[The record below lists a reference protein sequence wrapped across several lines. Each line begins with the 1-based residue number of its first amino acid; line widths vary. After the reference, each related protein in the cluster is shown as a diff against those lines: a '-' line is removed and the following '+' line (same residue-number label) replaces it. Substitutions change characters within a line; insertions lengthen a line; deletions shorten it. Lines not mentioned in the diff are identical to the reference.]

1 MESALTHWN
10 PQPIDIEKCGNQWR
24 KGMVCRLVYRPP
36 PPLRVRVNVCPIV
49 VAILCAQSIG
59 LVEAV
64 KNHARWLSRLS
75 RTAATKNLPSLVPKA
90 LPAILLFALVA
101 VALSNDDG
109 KREVFEYLRASAT
122 SSSSP
127 DLFADNGSDGR
138 RRKRWWLVCGQLPI
152 CDGGFGCWCDCFVDI
167 KSRW

>member
-1 MESALTHWN
+1 
-10 PQPIDIEKCGNQWR
+10 
-24 KGMVCRLVYRPP
+24 MVCRLVYRPP
-36 PPLRVRVNVCPIV
+36 PPLRVCVNVCPIV

-138 RRKRWWLVCGQLPI
+138 RRKR
-152 CDGGFGCWCDCFVDI
+152 
-167 KSRW
+167 